1 MTVSWRKILIFPDW
15 TYKILR
21 RIIVSLLVGLVLL
34 YAVLYLMLTIPY
46 FQNQIKEIGE
56 EELSKLMHSEVKIG
70 RAQIYPFN
78 KVILRDITLKGEQND
93 TIAQIETLGAGVS
106 VYKCLTKGKIVFTFA
121 EIIGLDA
128 HINKATPDGKL
139 NIQGI
144 IDAFSPKNKNKPPTK
159 FDLAFYSVLIRKS
172 NIHYDVLSLPSKA
185 DRFDVNH
192 IAIKDFTADIF
203 LPQIKNDDFKIS
215 VKRLAL
221 SERSGFKLKR
231 LSFNAD
237 IDNAHLALKDVII
250 ELNHSMITPNDIEL
264 KYSSLK
270 NIAKEI
276 KENTISIGVG
286 NSYITPADFACFA
299 PILNDFNQKF
309 NLSLAVNGRLDN
321 LNISVLNIEDSEK
334 QFHLDMN
341 GKITGLPQ
349 IDKLKFNIPYL
360 NVKASK
366 SFNTSVLSKLN
377 NVPQKASTI
386 VSNLGDISLNYSISG
401 TKDEITSNG
410 DLQTTAGDIVVN
422 ATYSQ
427 NGSCKHIVGDISSED
442 VAVSAIWTN
451 DYVDN
456 IGFNLS
462 TDLLINSGRINGEIS
477 GMIPHTT
484 VKGYTYN
491 DIDLSLSIKDK
502 SFGASININ
511 DPNLIVSLKGNA
523 LINGYKSSI
532 QMNMDVA
539 KCDLEVLNLSNK
551 TIKNCSFV
559 LNADISSLEPN
570 NIIGMV
576 NLSDVTLKNNDNF
589 TVHLDDLQVSAY
601 HDTTEGKDEH
611 IIALQSDFI
620 NGQLYGRY
628 NFKEL
633 IPTLK
638 DIVAN
643 ALPDLVAHP
652 SAIYQSDSNSFEYNF
667 TIIPKDDVFNFFRL
681 SKRPLDNVIIAGCV
695 KEDRSNLM
703 LSVPYIQNGKKLIE
717 GTSLNVDYD
726 KSNNF
731 LSISA
736 QTKMPSK
743 QGPILLNTLIDIAD
757 NQIDS
762 KLMFDIQNKKKFN
775 GELSLSSRLKLADK
789 KLLADIDVNPSN
801 LVINDSTWIIH
812 PAKINIEGKRLTV
825 DGFELS
831 CNEQYL
837 KIGGVASEL
846 PEDELLVQLNS
857 VSLDFVFDALNIPNV
872 TFGGTATGK
881 FYASNLFDFK
891 NVRLSTPNLHVI
903 DLAYNNCIFGDADI
917 TSKFDTQTQGI
928 NIYAD
933 ILKKKGKHQTIVD
946 GSIFPTRD
954 SLYLDFKCNKVN
966 VEFLKPYMS
975 AFCSDI
981 KGLASGHG
989 VLFGNFKTIN
999 FKGDVFAENL
1009 QMKIDYLN
1017 TYYTCTDSVHIKPNY
1032 ISLDGITLYDK
1043 FGHTAKLGGYVK
1055 HKAFH
1060 DAEFNIQVTDA
1071 KDFLCYDIT
1080 REMNS
1085 KWYGTIYGIGRA
1097 DIVGRPGIVDISV
1110 NMQTAPKSVFNFVL
1124 EKQETANNYQFI
1136 TIKDRNPKVD
1146 KEEIDTIPEKV
1157 KKFRRAVVKE
1167 ESNPTDVHIDIDLE
1181 ATPQAQMVLV
1191 MDPVTDDRIRAYGK
1205 GNINMRYNSNNDEL
1219 YLNGTYAL
1227 EKGVYNFTLQDIVI
1241 KDFTIMNGSKITFT
1255 GNPMEAQLDISAA
1268 YSLTAN
1274 LTDLDESFSSDK
1286 DMKRTN
1292 VPVKAI
1298 VEVTGDLNNPQLS
1311 FDLDFPTLTSEGKRK
1326 VFSIVNTDELVQ
1338 QEVIYLVGLN
1348 RFYTPQYMGLSN
1360 NTTSEFASLAT
1371 STISSQLGSMLG
1383 KISDNLSIAPNLRTS
1398 KGDFTDLEV
1407 DVALSSSL
1415 FNNRLLLNG
1424 NFGYRDNRLN
1434 SSSSNFIGDFDLEY
1448 LLTRNGGI
1456 RLKAYNHF
1464 NDQNNYV
1471 KNSLTTQGVGLEFK
1485 YTFDRF
1491 FEFLKRKK
1499 KVQLIVP
1506 SSDAQEKK

>member
-1 MTVSWRKILIFPDW
+1 M
-15 TYKILR
+15 
-21 RIIVSLLVGLVLL
+21 
-34 YAVLYLMLTIPY
+34 
-46 FQNQIKEIGE
+46 
-56 EELSKLMHSEVKIG
+56 SKLLHAEVIIG
-70 RAQIYPFN
+70 NAQIHPFN
-78 KVILRDITLKGEQND
+78 KVILRDVLLKGQAND
-93 TIAQIETLGAGVS
+93 TIAQIKTIGAGIS
-106 VYKCLTKGKIVFTFA
+106 VNKSLSTGKMVFTFA

-128 HINKATPDGKL
+128 RINKATPDSKL
-139 NIQGI
+139 NIQCI
-144 IDAFSPKNKNKPPTK
+144 IDALSPKDKNKPPTK

-172 NIHYDVLSLPSKA
+172 NIRYDVFSLPLKA
-185 DRFDVNH
+185 DRFDANH
-192 IAIKDFTADIF
+192 IAIKDLTADIF
-203 LPQIKNDDFKIS
+203 LPQIKNDDFKVSI
-215 VKRLAL
+215 KRLAL
-221 SERSGFKLKR
+221 SERSGFNLKR
-231 LSFNAD
+231 LSLNAD
-237 IDNAHLALKDVII
+237 IDSTHLALKDMII

-270 NIAKEI
+270 TIGRDI
-276 KENTISIGVG
+276 KENTFTIGIG
-286 NSYITPADFACFA
+286 NSYVTPSDFACFA
-299 PILNDFNQKF
+299 PILKDFNQQF
-309 NLSLAVNGRLDN
+309 NLSLAVNGKLDD
-321 LNISVLNIEDSEK
+321 LNISVLNLEDSDK
-334 QFHLDMN
+334 QFLLDLN
-341 GKITGLPQ
+341 GRATGLPYM
-349 IDKLKFNIPYL
+349 DKVKFNIPYL
-360 NVKASK
+360 NLKASK
-366 SFNTSVLSKLN
+366 SFNSEILAKLN
-377 NVPQKASTI
+377 KVPEKVSTL
-386 VSNLGDISLNYSISG
+386 VANLGDINLNYSISG
-401 TKDEITSNG
+401 TKEEVSSQGN
-410 DLQTTAGDIVVN
+410 LQTSIGNIVLN

-427 NGSCKHIVGDISSED
+427 NGQQKHIVGDVSSESI
-442 VAVSAIWTN
+442 AVGTIWPN

-456 IGFNLS
+456 IGLNLS
-462 TDLLINSGRINGEIS
+462 SNIIIS
-477 GMIPHTT
+477 GKKISGEVSGAIAHAT

-491 DIDLSLSIKDK
+491 DIDLSLSVKDK
-502 SFGASININ
+502 TYIASLNIN
-511 DPNLIVSLKGNA
+511 DPNLNLTLNGSALVNGLKSN
-523 LINGYKSSI
+523 I

-539 KCDLEVLNLSNK
+539 KCDLTALNLSNK
-551 TIKNCSFV
+551 HLKTCS
-559 LNADISSLEPN
+559 LSLDADISSLEPN
-570 NIIGMV
+570 NIIGLV
-576 NLSDVTLKNNDNF
+576 NLRDVTVKNNDNV
-589 TVHLDDLQVSAY
+589 TAHLDNLQVSAY

-620 NGQLYGRY
+620 NGQLYGKY
-628 NFKEL
+628 NFKDL
-633 IPTLK
+633 MPALN
-638 DIVAN
+638 DIAAN

-652 SAIYQSDSNSFEYNF
+652 STKYRSESNSFEYNF
-667 TIIPKDDVFNFFRL
+667 TVTPKDDLFDFFRL
-681 SKRPLDNVIIAGCV
+681 SKRPLDNVIIAGSI
-695 KEDRSNLM
+695 KEDKSNLM
-703 LSVPYIQNGKKLIE
+703 LSAPYIQNGKKLIE
-717 GTSLNVDYD
+717 GTFLNVDYD
-726 KSNNF
+726 KANNF
-731 LSISA
+731 LAIVA

-743 QGPILLNTLIDIAD
+743 QGPMTLNALIDVAG
-757 NQIDS
+757 NQVDS
-762 KLMFDIQNKKKFN
+762 KIRFDIQNKKRFN
-775 GELSLSSRLKLADK
+775 GELSLSSHLKLADK
-789 KLLADIDVNPSN
+789 KLWVDIDVNPSE
-801 LVINDSTWIIH
+801 LVINDSTWIMH
-812 PAKINIEGKRLTV
+812 PSKINVEGKKITV

-831 CNEQYL
+831 CNEQFL
-837 KIGGVASEL
+837 KIDGAASEI

-903 DLAYNNCIFGDADI
+903 DLAYNNCTFGDADI

-933 ILKKKGKHQTIVD
+933 ILKKEGKHRTIVD

-954 SLYLDFKCNKVN
+954 SLYLDFKCDKVN

-999 FKGDVFAENL
+999 FMGDVFAENL
-1009 QMKIDYLN
+1009 KMKIDYLN

-1032 ISLDGITLYDK
+1032 ISLDGITLHDK

-1055 HKAFH
+1055 HRAFH
-1060 DAEFNIQVTDA
+1060 DAEFNIHVTEA
-1071 KDFLCYDIT
+1071 KDFLCYDIS

-1085 KWYGTIYGIGRA
+1085 KWYGTIFGIGRA

-1136 TIKDRNPKVD
+1136 SIKDRNPKVEN
-1146 KEEIDTIPEKV
+1146 EEIDDTPEKV
-1157 KKFRRAVVKE
+1157 KNFRHKVVKE
-1167 ESNPTDVHIDIDLE
+1167 KSNPTDVHIDIDLE
-1181 ATPQAQMVLV
+1181 ATPLAQMVLV

-1219 YLNGTYAL
+1219 YLNGTYVL

-1274 LTDLDESFSSDK
+1274 LTDLDESFSTDK

-1298 VEVTGDLNNPQLS
+1298 VNVTGDLNTPQLS

-1326 VFSIVNTDELVQ
+1326 VFSIVNTDELIQ

-1360 NTTSEFASLAT
+1360 NTTSGFASLAT
-1371 STISSQLGSMLG
+1371 STISSQIGSMLG

-1499 KVQLIVP
+1499 KTLLTVP
-1506 SSDAQEKK
+1506 ASDSQEKKK